1 MWQVVHVTL
10 SGDWFGRK
18 MKPAAMRW
26 VGWGGVWGQLVKAA
40 RAGVGFGSM
49 IMRCV
54 GLMEM

>member
-26 VGWGGVWGQLVKAA
+26 VGCGASW
-40 RAGVGFGSM
+40 
-49 IMRCV
+49 
-54 GLMEM
+54 